1 MLNYYVTFLQLLRKC
16 QILVLLRVLLLLL
29 LFFSKYFVFKVDN
42 ILYDLEFDVNLISYD

>member
-1 MLNYYVTFLQLLRKC
+1 VLNYYVTFLQLLRKC
-16 QILVLLRVLLLLL
+16 QILVLLRLLLLL